1 MIRIAAI
8 VSILLAGCNT
18 ASKLEVTDTNIT
30 RTTEYQEE
38 INELLSL
45 DREHKLLEE
54 EYLREIAIAQ
64 DNNDEEAYKFFFR
77 EYIQVPRIPLE
88 DWLKN
93 EPNFYPR
100 RSAQDVVKEYREQN

>member
-1 MIRIAAI
+1 MIRLVII
-8 VSILLAGCNT
+8 TSILLAGCNT
-18 ASKLEVTDTNIT
+18 VSKLEVTDTNLT

-54 EYLREIAIAQ
+54 EYLREITIAQ
-64 DNNDEEAYKFFFR
+64 DNNDRDAYKFYIV
-77 EYIQVPRIPLE
+77 EYVRVPRLRIPE
-88 DWLKN
+88 WLTT

-100 RSAQDVVKEYREQN
+100 KSAQDVMKEYREQN